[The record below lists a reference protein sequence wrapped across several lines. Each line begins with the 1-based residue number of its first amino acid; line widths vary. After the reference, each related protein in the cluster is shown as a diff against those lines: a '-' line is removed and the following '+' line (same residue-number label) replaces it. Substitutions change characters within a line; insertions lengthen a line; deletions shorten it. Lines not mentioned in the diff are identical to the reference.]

1 MPPCPGTLPGCT
13 ITALYLP
20 PPQPHRLQY
29 YLCLN
34 PQPHSTILRSNILG
48 PQDSLCQYGIYHI
61 TPIHQ
66 CRGAVNHHHHTCTH
80 THTQPLCNSSHT
92 TAYSTQH
99 SSNYYYYS
107 NSSNCYGH
115 TATTLQA
122 SLPPA
127 PLLLLQLSCSYSLS
141 SSAVPATAPAWRPDS
156 SSALQM
162 Q

>member
-1 MPPCPGTLPGCT
+1 MIALSNCQYPSQGPSAPYSVLPYKHIVLLPPIGPTCPGTPSHLPPCPGTLPGCT

-92 TAYSTQH
+92 TA
-99 SSNYYYYS
+99 
-107 NSSNCYGH
+107 
-115 TATTLQA
+115 
-122 SLPPA
+122 
-127 PLLLLQLSCSYSLS
+127 
-141 SSAVPATAPAWRPDS
+141 
-156 SSALQM
+156 
-162 Q
+162 